1 MRYTVDVGLQA
12 KTDVYNIAS
21 YISKTLKNPDAALRH
36 MDAFENATTSL
47 AMMQERIRP
56 SLRVGGNEIRFL
68 PVMNYFLAFTIDGS
82 SVKVIRV
89 LYSRIDLS
97 DPGLWEGLP

>member
-1 MRYTVDVGLQA
+1 MRYTVDVGLRA

-21 YISKTLKNPDAALRH
+21 YISKTLKNPDATLRH
-36 MDAFENATTSL
+36 MDAFENAATSL
-47 AMMQERIRP
+47 AMMPERIRP

-89 LYSRIDLS
+89 LYSRMDLS